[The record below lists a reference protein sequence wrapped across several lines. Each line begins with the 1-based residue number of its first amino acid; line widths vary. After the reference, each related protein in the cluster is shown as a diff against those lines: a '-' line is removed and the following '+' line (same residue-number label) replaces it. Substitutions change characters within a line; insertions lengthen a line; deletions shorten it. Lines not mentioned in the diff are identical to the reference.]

1 MIARLVSIGCPSSP
15 RYKLISMA
23 SQKTSVTVHEARL
36 PELLEEAGAVSASLA
51 DLLQDDEVLEE
62 EAI

>member
-1 MIARLVSIGCPSSP
+1 
-15 RYKLISMA
+15 MA